1 MLGLRLLNHVAND
14 KQINLP
20 RQVLRVALDLE
31 VAFLAELEN
40 RRVVQDHTDEAGTC
54 MDVVAVEGVRED
66 EDVAACPLGGTL
78 GRGIDE
84 VEDVA

>member
-20 RQVLRVALDLE
+20 LQVLRVALDLE
-31 VAFLAELEN
+31 VAFLADSES
-40 RRVVQDHTDEAGTC
+40 RRVVQDHTGEVDTY
-54 MDVVAVEGVRED
+54 MDVVAVAGAHEDEGVAE
-66 EDVAACPLGGTL
+66 CPLGGRL
-78 GRGIDE
+78 DRGIDE